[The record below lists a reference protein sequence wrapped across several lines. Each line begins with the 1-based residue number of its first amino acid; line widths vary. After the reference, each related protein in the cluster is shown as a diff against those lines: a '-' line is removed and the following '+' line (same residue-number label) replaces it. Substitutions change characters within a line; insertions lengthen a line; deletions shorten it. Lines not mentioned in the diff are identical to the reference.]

1 MEMKNKKASDATVT
15 RLSRYYRSLV
25 HLQTQGLKMVSSKE
39 LARRDGFTPA
49 QVRKDLSC
57 FGQFGTRGQG
67 YPVTQLKEAISRI
80 LGLYRTW
87 NVALVG
93 VGYLGVSLLTY
104 REFKIQ
110 GFHIVAAFDNDPNKI
125 GKKRKD
131 VTIRDIR
138 TLPDV
143 VKRLNIEMAIVAV
156 PKNAA
161 QSVVDLLVRSGL
173 KMILNFAPVSLKAS
187 PGVVIRNVNIAI
199 ELEALSY
206 RLASGRSSAV

>member
-25 HLQTQGLKMVSSKE
+25 NMETRGITICSSKD
-39 LARRDGFTPA
+39 LARRDGVSPA

-67 YPVTQLKEAISRI
+67 YPVAELREAISRI

-93 VGYLGVSLLTY
+93 VGYLGVSLLAY
-104 REFKIQ
+104 REFKAQ
-110 GFHIVAAFDNDPNKI
+110 GFHIVAAFDNDPEKI
-125 GKKRKD
+125 GKKRRN

-138 TLPDV
+138 TLPRA
-143 VKRLNIEMAIVAV
+143 VKKLNIEMAMVTV
-156 PKNAA
+156 PKDAA
-161 QSVVDLLVRSGL
+161 QAVIDLLVRSGL
-173 KMILNFAPVSLKAS
+173 KMILNFAPVSLRA
-187 PGVVIRNVNIAI
+187 PAGVMIRNVNIAI

-206 RLASGRSSAV
+206 HLVSGE

>member
-1 MEMKNKKASDATVT
+1 MEMKLKKASDATVA

-25 HLQTQGLKMVSSKE
+25 HLETQGLKMVSSKE
-39 LARRDGFTPA
+39 LARRDGITPA

-67 YPVTQLKEAISRI
+67 YSVTELREAISRI

-87 NVALVG
+87 NVVLVG
-93 VGYLGVSLLTY
+93 VGYLGLSLLTY
-104 REFKIQ
+104 REFKTQ
-110 GFHIVAAFDNDPNKI
+110 GFNIVAAFDNDPNKI

>member
-25 HLQTQGLKMVSSKE
+25 HLQTQGLAMVSSSE
-39 LARRDGFTPA
+39 LARRDGITPA
-49 QVRKDLSC
+49 QVRKDLSF

-67 YPVTQLKEAISRI
+67 YPVAELKETISRI
-80 LGLYRTW
+80 LGLYRSW

-104 REFKIQ
+104 REFKTQ

-138 TLPDV
+138 TLPQAVEELD
-143 VKRLNIEMAIVAV
+143 IEMAIVTV
-156 PKNAA
+156 PKDAA

-173 KMILNFAPVSLKAS
+173 KMILNFAPVSLKA
-187 PGVVIRNVNIAI
+187 PAGVVVRNVNIAI

-206 RLASGRSSAV
+206 RLASGG

>member
-25 HLQTQGLKMVSSKE
+25 HLETQGLTMVSSRE
-39 LARRDGFTPA
+39 LARRDGVTPA

-67 YPVTQLKEAISRI
+67 YPVAQLKEVISRI

-104 REFKIQ
+104 REFKAQ
-110 GFHIVAAFDNDPNKI
+110 GFHIVAAFDNDPDKI

-131 VTIRDIR
+131 VIIRDIR
-138 TLPDV
+138 TLPEAV
-143 VKRLNIEMAIVAV
+143 ERLDIELAMVTV
-156 PKNAA
+156 PKDAA
-161 QSVVDLLVRSGL
+161 QSVVDLLVRAGL
-173 KMILNFAPVSLKAS
+173 KMILNFAPVSLKA
-187 PGVVIRNVNIAI
+187 PDDVVIRNVNIAI

-206 RLASGRSSAV
+206 RLASGR

>member
-1 MEMKNKKASDATVT
+1 MDMKNKKASDATVT

-25 HLQTQGLKMVSSKE
+25 HLETQGVAMVSSKA
-39 LARRDGFTPA
+39 LARRDGISPA

-67 YPVTQLKEAISRI
+67 YPVAELKEAISRI

-93 VGYLGVSLLTY
+93 VGYLGVSLLAY
-104 REFKIQ
+104 REFKAQ
-110 GFHIVAAFDNDPNKI
+110 GFHIVAAFDNDPEKI
-125 GKKRKD
+125 GKKRRN
-131 VTIRDIR
+131 VIIRDIR
-138 TLPDV
+138 TLPEV
-143 VKRLNIEMAIVAV
+143 VKKLDIEMAIVTV
-156 PKNAA
+156 PQDAA

-173 KMILNFAPVSLKAS
+173 KMILNFAPVSLRA
-187 PGVVIRNVNIAI
+187 PVGVVIRNVNIAI

-206 RLASGRSSAV
+206 HLASGG

>member
-1 MEMKNKKASDATVT
+1 MEMKAKKASDATVA
-15 RLSRYYRSLV
+15 RLSRYYRSLI
-25 HLQTQGLKMVSSKE
+25 HLETLGLKMVSSKE
-39 LARRDGFTPA
+39 LARRDGITPA

-67 YPVTQLKEAISRI
+67 YSVNELKKAISRI

-93 VGYLGVSLLTY
+93 AGYLGVSLITY
-104 REFKIQ
+104 REFRTQ
-110 GFHIVAAFDNDPNKI
+110 GFHIVAVFDNDANKI

-138 TLPDV
+138 TLPRV
-143 VKRLNIEMAIVAV
+143 VRELHIDMAMVAV
-156 PKNAA
+156 PKDAA
-161 QSVVDLLVRSGL
+161 QGVVDLLVRSGL
-173 KMILNFAPVSLKAS
+173 KMILNFAPVSLKAL

-206 RLASGRSSAV
+206 RLASGAG

>member
-1 MEMKNKKASDATVT
+1 MEMKIKKASDATVA

-25 HLQTQGLKMVSSKE
+25 HLETQGLKMVSSKE
-39 LARRDGFTPA
+39 LARRDGITPA

-67 YPVTQLKEAISRI
+67 YSVSELKGVISRI

-93 VGYLGVSLLTY
+93 AGYLGVSLITY
-104 REFKIQ
+104 REFKTQ
-110 GFHIVAAFDNDPNKI
+110 GFHIVAAFDNDANKI

-131 VTIRDIR
+131 VTIQDIR
-138 TLPDV
+138 ALPRV
-143 VKRLNIEMAIVAV
+143 VRELHIDMAMVAV
-156 PKNAA
+156 PKDAA
-161 QSVVDLLVRSGL
+161 QTVVDLLVRSGL
-173 KMILNFAPVSLKAS
+173 KMILNFAPVSLKAP
-187 PGVVIRNVNIAI
+187 PGVIIRNVNIAI

-206 RLASGRSSAV
+206 RLASGEG

>member
-1 MEMKNKKASDATVT
+1 MTAKRVSDATVA

-25 HLQTQGLKMVSSKE
+25 HLETQGYSMISSRE
-39 LARRDGFTPA
+39 LAQRDGITPA

-67 YPVTQLKEAISRI
+67 YSVTELKEAISRI

-93 VGYLGVSLLTY
+93 VGYLGGSLIAY
-104 REFKIQ
+104 REFKAQ

-125 GKKRKD
+125 GKKRRD

-138 TLPDV
+138 TLPQLV
-143 VKRLNIEMAIVAV
+143 REKRIEMAIVTV
-156 PKNAA
+156 PQDAA

-173 KMILNFAPVSLKAS
+173 KMILNFAPVSLKA
-187 PGVVIRNVNIAI
+187 PAGVVIRNVNIAI

-206 RLASGRSSAV
+206 RLAAGR